1 MSNSRI
7 NNRALC
13 GAALATAAALVFS
26 SAPLVVANAADE
38 AQVKCEGANACKGKT
53 ACATAKNGCAGM
65 NSCKGQG
72 YVMLPK
78 AECDKAQAE
87 QKKS

>member
-7 NNRALC
+7 NNRAFS
-13 GAALATAAALVFS
+13 GAALATAAALVFG

-38 AQVKCEGANACKGKT
+38 AKVKCEGANACKGKT

-78 AECDKAQAE
+78 AECDKVQAE

>member
-7 NNRALC
+7 NNRTFS

-26 SAPLVVANAADE
+26 SAPLMVANAADE
-38 AQVKCEGANACKGKT
+38 AKVKCEGANACKGKS
-53 ACATAKNGCAGM
+53 ACSTAKNDCAGM
-65 NSCKGQG
+65 NGCKGQG

-78 AECDKAQAE
+78 AECDKALAE